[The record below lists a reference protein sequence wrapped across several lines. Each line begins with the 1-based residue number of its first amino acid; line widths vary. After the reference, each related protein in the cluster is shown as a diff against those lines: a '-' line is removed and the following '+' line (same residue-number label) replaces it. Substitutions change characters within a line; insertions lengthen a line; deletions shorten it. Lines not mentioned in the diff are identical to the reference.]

1 MATAIR
7 FENAPERHYKY
18 NPGLKERE
26 AVFVASC
33 IECAA
38 DYLGVPP
45 EEIYLRMHRVGLIE
59 DYIIPCYDVL
69 HTESRQNVT
78 EDIVRT
84 LDIWEKDVK

>member
-1 MATAIR
+1 MT
-7 FENAPERHYKY
+7 EK
-18 NPGLKERE
+18 E

-38 DYLGVPP
+38 EHEGVSP
-45 EEIYLRMHRVGLIE
+45 EEMYLRMHNVNLIE

-78 EDIVRT
+78 SDILKT
-84 LDIWEKDVK
+84 LAIWEEKKLK